1 MSCLGVHIALTE
13 EQRRKLEGLESPF
26 DKIDHVQEEL
36 MENWDEDYF
45 QETDKAWD
53 AIHRCLGE
61 FPPDTEW
68 FYKMR
73 PELGPYALPE
83 NHGSYPLRWCI
94 LGGRR
99 LVPDELPDT
108 SHYFMR
114 LIEPHEVIDIAKA
127 LPAIDKPWMWT
138 RYVRHCKGAWP
149 EYGEEDFEFMW
160 EWFQPLRDYFTRMA
174 GNGRSIIFT
183 ADQ

>member
-1 MSCLGVHIALTE
+1 MSCLGLHLALTAA
-13 EQRRKLEGLESPF
+13 QRQSLEALSHPQER
-26 DKIDHVQEEL
+26 IDYIEEL
-36 MENWDEDYF
+36 TEPWDEEF
-45 QETDKAWD
+45 LQPTEKAWD

-61 FPPDTEW
+61 LTPATEW
-68 FYKMR
+68 VCKVR

-108 SHYFMR
+108 RNYFIR
-114 LIEPHEVIDIAKA
+114 PIEPSEGIDIAKA
-127 LPAIDKPWMWT
+127 LPAIDKAWM
-138 RYVRHCKGAWP
+138 REKFFYHCKGAWP
-149 EYGEEDFEFMW
+149 EYGEDHFEYTW
-160 EWFQPLRDYFTRMA
+160 EWFQPLRAYFIRMA
-174 GNGRSIIFT
+174 GNGRSIVFT

>member
-1 MSCLGVHIALTE
+1 MSCLGLHIALTAA
-13 EQRRKLEGLESPF
+13 QLQGLEALPHPQER
-26 DKIDHVQEEL
+26 IDHLEKLTEP
-36 MENWDEDYF
+36 WDEEFF

-68 FYKMR
+68 FYQVPPR
-73 PELGPYALPE
+73 LGPYALPE

-99 LVPDELPDT
+99 LVPDELPDK
-108 SHYFMR
+108 SNYFMR
-114 LIEPHEVIDIAKA
+114 LIEPSEVIDIAKA
-127 LPAIDKPWMWT
+127 LPAIDKAWM
-138 RYVRHCKGAWP
+138 REKYFHHCKGAWP
-149 EYGEEDFEFMW
+149 EYGENDFEYTW
-160 EWFQPLRDYFTRMA
+160 EWFQPLRAYFIRMA
-174 GNGRSIIFT
+174 GNGRSIVFS